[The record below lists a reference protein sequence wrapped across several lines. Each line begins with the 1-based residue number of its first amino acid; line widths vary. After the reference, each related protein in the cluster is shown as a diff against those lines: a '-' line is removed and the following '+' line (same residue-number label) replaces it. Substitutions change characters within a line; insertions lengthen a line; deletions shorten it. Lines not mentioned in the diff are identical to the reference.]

1 MEEMMKINISIEDQI
16 ILTLAVSKELTLL
29 ELKKL
34 ISQQIKLK
42 KPLTAVRLKYKGFF
56 YLYWKVSY

>member
-1 MEEMMKINISIEDQI
+1 MKINISFEDQI
-16 ILTLAVSKELTLL
+16 ILTLAVSKELTQL

-34 ISQQIKLK
+34 ISQQIELK
-42 KPLTAVRLKYKGFF
+42 KPLTAVRFKYKGFF